1 MLPRGNV
8 SLPALFVLPCSSY
21 ILSIFRGLHV
31 NLLST
36 FFTYIFG
43 LKLTLRL
50 PRRNVLSWSNFIIR
64 QELCVFDTANGAD
77 KLIFSYKK
85 TKPEMLHESP
95 PIFHP
100 SEPMVAW
107 PVGYE
112 SLLLANFSEG
122 MKRVHSHRA
131 TSRKGK
137 ANHLFT
143 IVQLQIIDSDLRTA
157 RQLSMNLH
165 FSECGQYLHV
175 GTVEAVRML
184 DKKKRTIQAP
194 KVYGLT
200 VVIQTLRISTSK
212 SSINRP
218 VTIAKKIH
226 NLGIWKKIY
235 FPTIPYTWTWTKSAA
250 YFCINGLTLRVYKI
264 PLAVPGAQFPD
275 NEPITTPLETVFL
288 PHSAQERSVQ
298 FFPPSLTAGLS
309 TVIIGPQY
317 GSEPSAAIG
326 VYLKEN
332 DLGPWVDVKEKED
345 ANSLRGLKRRAT
357 GKFEEFDTDDDCD
370 IIPYDAI

>member
-1 MLPRGNV
+1 MKSPSRDV
-8 SLPALFVLPCSSY
+8 
-21 ILSIFRGLHV
+21 I
-31 NLLST
+31 
-36 FFTYIFG
+36 
-43 LKLTLRL
+43 
-50 PRRNVLSWSNFIIR
+50 SWSNFVIR
-64 QELCVFDTANGAD
+64 QELCVFNTADGAE

-100 SEPMVAW
+100 SKPIVAW

-122 MKRVHSHRA
+122 MKYIHSHRP
-131 TSRKGK
+131 TSRKGRT
-137 ANHLFT
+137 NQLFST
-143 IVQLQIIDSDLRTA
+143 MKLQIPDSDLWTA

-184 DKKKRTIQAP
+184 DKKKRMIQAP

-200 VVIQTLRISTSK
+200 VVLQTLQISTSK

-218 VTIAKKIH
+218 VTIAKRIH
-226 NLGIWKKIY
+226 NLGIWKKLY
-235 FPTIPYTWTWTKSAA
+235 FPTLPYTWTWTKSTA

-264 PLAVPGAQFPD
+264 PLAVPGAQIPD
-275 NEPITTPLETVFL
+275 NEPITTPLETIFL

-298 FFPPSLTAGLS
+298 FFPPSSTAGQS

-326 VYLKEN
+326 VFLNEK

-345 ANSLRGLKRRAT
+345 ANCLRGLKRRQT